1 MIFHVIYPT
10 YLIAPPKF
18 SHRVRCETAMCIIS
32 IIRLVSPQTGW
43 CIFSLLFVD
52 RKAMEINMIYFC
64 ADDYG
69 ISTYGNS
76 RIENCLENGVLN
88 KVSVLPNGE
97 ISDFKQR
104 LAGTYTTLSLHINLV
119 EGRPLSNPDDV
130 DLLVSESGYFKYSF
144 IGLFFLSVS
153 NKRKEFEKQ
162 VYTEIQSQIKF
173 WKKAMG
179 ENISVSI
186 DSHQHTHMIPLIFK
200 ILMRV
205 IGDEGLDVSS
215 IRIPAEPISPYL
227 FSPSLYFE
235 YKPTGLLKQWLLKA
249 LAFANRKEFA
259 KAKIKSAYFMGIL
272 FSGKLNEARI
282 KKLLPHYLKLAKRKN
297 RDVEIGLH
305 PGYLKSGEKLIDG
318 IRRDFQKFYYS
329 PWRNTE
335 YNTLLNFNYE

>member
-1 MIFHVIYPT
+1 
-10 YLIAPPKF
+10 
-18 SHRVRCETAMCIIS
+18 
-32 IIRLVSPQTGW
+32 
-43 CIFSLLFVD
+43 
-52 RKAMEINMIYFC
+52 MEINMIYFC

-144 IGLFFLSVS
+144 IGLLALSLS
-153 NKRKEFEKQ
+153 PKRKKLQKQ
-162 VYTEIQSQIKF
+162 IYKEIQSQIKF
-173 WKKAMG
+173 WKKATD
-179 ENISVSI
+179 ENTSISI

-200 ILMRV
+200 TLMRV
-205 IGDEGLDVSS
+205 IEDEGLNVQS
-215 IRIPAEPISPYL
+215 IRIPAEPISPYV
-227 FSPSLYFE
+227 FTPSLYFE
-235 YKPTGLLKQWLLKA
+235 YKLIGLIKQWLLKM
-249 LAFANRKEFA
+249 LAFANRRELK
-259 KAKIKSAYFMGIL
+259 KSKIQSAYFMGIL
-272 FSGKLNEARI
+272 FSGKLNDARI
-282 KKLLPHYLKLAKRKN
+282 RKLLPHYLKLANKYNKN
-297 RDVEIGLH
+297 IEIGFH
-305 PGYLKSGEKLIDG
+305 PGYVKSGEKLLDG
-318 IRRDFQKFYYS
+318 SRQDFSKFYYS

>member
-1 MIFHVIYPT
+1 MV
-10 YLIAPPKF
+10 
-18 SHRVRCETAMCIIS
+18 
-32 IIRLVSPQTGW
+32 
-43 CIFSLLFVD
+43 
-52 RKAMEINMIYFC
+52 YFC

-104 LAGTYTTLSLHINLV
+104 LSGNNTTTLSLHINLV
-119 EGRPLSNPDDV
+119 EGRPLSGPNDI
-130 DLLVSESGYFKYSF
+130 DLLISDNGYFKYSF
-144 IGLFFLSVS
+144 IGLFFLSIS

-200 ILMRV
+200 TLMRV
-205 IGDEGLDVSS
+205 IREEGLKVSYL
-215 IRIPAEPISPYL
+215 RIPNEPLLPYIYT
-227 FSPSLYFE
+227 PTLYFE
-235 YKPTGLLKQWLLKA
+235 YNPIGLIKQWLLKM
-249 LAFANRKEFA
+249 LAFANRRELK
-259 KAKIKSAYFMGIL
+259 KSKIQSAYFIGIL

-282 KKLLPHYLKLAKRKN
+282 RKLLPHYLKLAKKHNKN
-297 RDVEIGLH
+297 IEIGFH
-305 PGYLKSGEKLIDG
+305 PGYIKDGEKLLDG
-318 IRRDFQKFYYS
+318 SRQDFRKFYFS
-329 PWRNTE
+329 PWRNIE
-335 YNTLLNFNYE
+335 HETLINFKFE

>member
-1 MIFHVIYPT
+1 
-10 YLIAPPKF
+10 
-18 SHRVRCETAMCIIS
+18 
-32 IIRLVSPQTGW
+32 
-43 CIFSLLFVD
+43 
-52 RKAMEINMIYFC
+52 MIYFC

-69 ISTYGNS
+69 ISEGANS

-88 KVSVLPNGE
+88 KISVLPNGKV
-97 ISDFKQR
+97 SDFNQR
-104 LAGTYTTLSLHINLV
+104 LSDKAAMVSLHINLV
-119 EGRPLSNPDDV
+119 EGRPLSNPNDIS
-130 DLLVSESGYFKYSF
+130 LLVSESGYFKYSF
-144 IGLFFLSVS
+144 IGLISLSLS
-153 NKRKEFEKQ
+153 PKRKKLEKQ
-162 VYTEIQSQIKF
+162 IYKEIQSQIKF

-200 ILMRV
+200 TLMRA
-205 IGDEGLDVSS
+205 IEDEGLNVQSV
-215 IRIPAEPISPYL
+215 RIPAEPISPYV
-227 FSPSLYFE
+227 FTPSLYFE
-235 YKPTGLLKQWLLKA
+235 YNPIGLIKQWLLKM
-249 LAFANRKEFA
+249 LAFANRRELK
-259 KAKIKSAYFMGIL
+259 KSKIQSAYFIGIL

>member
-1 MIFHVIYPT
+1 
-10 YLIAPPKF
+10 
-18 SHRVRCETAMCIIS
+18 
-32 IIRLVSPQTGW
+32 
-43 CIFSLLFVD
+43 
-52 RKAMEINMIYFC
+52 MIYFC

-69 ISTYGNS
+69 ISEGANS
-76 RIENCLENGVLN
+76 RIENCLENGILN
-88 KVSVLPNGE
+88 KISVLPNGE

-104 LAGTYTTLSLHINLV
+104 LTDNNTTLSLHINLV
-119 EGRPLSNPDDV
+119 EGRPLSEPNDV
-130 DLLVSESGYFKYSF
+130 DLLISDNGYFKYSF
-144 IGLFFLSVS
+144 VGLFFLSMS

-162 VYTEIQSQIKF
+162 IYIEIQNQIKF
-173 WKKAMG
+173 WKMAMG
-179 ENISVSI
+179 ENTPISI

-205 IGDEGLDVSS
+205 IADEGLDVSI

-227 FSPSLYFE
+227 FSPSLYLE

-259 KAKIKSAYFMGIL
+259 KAKIKSAYFMGIM

-297 RDVEIGLH
+297 RDVEIGFH